1 MEEKVKEIMAG
12 VFEVNVNELP
22 ENINQENFEDWTS
35 IKHLTLIVE
44 IEEEFDKAFEPEEI
58 SEMTSLSKI
67 IEYISK

>member
-35 IKHLTLIVE
+35 IRHLNLIVE
-44 IEEEFDKAFEPEEI
+44 LEEEFDKAFEPEEI

-67 IEYISK
+67 IEFINK

>member
-44 IEEEFDKAFEPEEI
+44 LEEEFDKAFEPEEI